1 MTLTCPLQNT
11 LLRRMSYE
19 ANQECY
25 TTCSVQRMFCFQ
37 LKKRTRVKKTVI
49 KIRLNLVVLSR
60 SAAYSTCKYKC
71 FLFAPIACSAL
82 PRTDTTAAIS
92 LMCFS
97 VAFDEIS
104 AGHKRS
110 LPPTFTHCYAFFL
123 TKKERKQT
131 PLSLKCMQKKWLKG
145 MHQQTHSL
153 PLVEMQ
159 VRRWESS

>member
-11 LLRRMSYE
+11 LLRRVSYE

-60 SAAYSTCKYKC
+60 RAAYSTCKYKC

-97 VAFDEIS
+97 VAFDEILS
-104 AGHKRS
+104 RPQKVSPTNLHSLLRFFPDKKRKKTNS
-110 LPPTFTHCYAFFL
+110 PFIKMYA
-123 TKKERKQT
+123 
-131 PLSLKCMQKKWLKG
+131 KKWLKG

-159 VRRWESS
+159 VRR